1 MATEW
6 QYPCKDEDCECSRC
20 SHTIRVFNDTYENLR
35 GEIVYPGM
43 CTYLSPPEPFEILA
57 TDFEEWQRRNN
68 TKTIQTVSSSS
79 SGFTKDDL
87 NSNPNKHQHRGR
99 RGSGL
104 KGNRTE
110 RMVEQLAEFKAWL
123 RDNPVNER
131 DPAKTVGARANTY
144 WLLHEKTMARD
155 AKRTGEKRGFSSAK
169 TLAAAYRN
177 GKA

>member
-1 MATEW
+1 MRSYP
-6 QYPCKDEDCECSRC
+6 YPCELYQAGCIISSCDGLASVPDIPYPKDDDTIVYYPRC
-20 SHTIRVFNDTYENLR
+20 YKQQTPQFLSEISEAEFARAKR
-35 GEIVYPGM
+35 GEFVGKSEMP
-43 CTYLSPPEPFEILA
+43 
-57 TDFEEWQRRNN
+57 
-68 TKTIQTVSSSS
+68 QTQS
-79 SGFTKDDL
+79 SGNDKTKDRR
-87 NSNPNKHQHRGR
+87 KR

-169 TLAAAYRN
+169 TLAAAYRSS
-177 GKA
+177 KR